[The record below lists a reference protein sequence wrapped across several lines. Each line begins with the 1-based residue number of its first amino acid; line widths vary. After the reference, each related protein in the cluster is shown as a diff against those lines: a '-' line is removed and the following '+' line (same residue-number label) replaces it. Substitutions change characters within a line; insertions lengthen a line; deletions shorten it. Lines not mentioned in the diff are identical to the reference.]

1 MTGFSKGVRVNYR
14 INEVLQSYKAIPS
27 YGIITQQ
34 EGQLPYK
41 QEASGAKSLFCNDS
55 GRTDAR
61 TDVGQPTGS
70 IRPKYI
76 DLR

>member
-41 QEASGAKSLFCNDS
+41 AGGFRSKIFVLQ
-55 GRTDAR
+55 
-61 TDVGQPTGS
+61 
-70 IRPKYI
+70 
-76 DLR
+76 

>member
-41 QEASGAKSLFCNDS
+41 QEASGAKNLCSAIIQAEPTPAGMSGSLQAPLDRNKL
-55 GRTDAR
+55 
-61 TDVGQPTGS
+61 
-70 IRPKYI
+70 I
-76 DLR
+76 

>member
-41 QEASGAKSLFCNDS
+41 QEASGAKNFVL
-55 GRTDAR
+55 
-61 TDVGQPTGS
+61 Q
-70 IRPKYI
+70 
-76 DLR
+76 